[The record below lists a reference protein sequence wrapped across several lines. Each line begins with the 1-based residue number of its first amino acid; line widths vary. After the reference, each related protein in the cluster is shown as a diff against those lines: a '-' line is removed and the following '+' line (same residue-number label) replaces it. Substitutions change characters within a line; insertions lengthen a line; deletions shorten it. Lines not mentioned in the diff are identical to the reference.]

1 MESSIKAIVVS
12 VEYSGHDCDAK
23 LDSLHNTVAEAQ
35 ERADELTRLNED
47 FGDEQHFVIE
57 FSAVEGE
64 VVIKV

>member
-12 VEYSGHDCDAK
+12 VEYSGHDADAK
-23 LDSLHNTVAEAQ
+23 LDSLHNTVGEAYDRAE
-35 ERADELTRLNED
+35 ELTRLNQE

-64 VVIKV
+64 LVLRS